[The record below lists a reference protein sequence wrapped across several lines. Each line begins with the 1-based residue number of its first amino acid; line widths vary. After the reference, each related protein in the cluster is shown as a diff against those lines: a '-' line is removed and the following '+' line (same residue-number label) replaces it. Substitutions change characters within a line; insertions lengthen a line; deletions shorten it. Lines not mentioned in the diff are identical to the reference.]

1 MKGDSSRKKNTLG
14 DTVDKYPELMGLLG
28 SIGAFGLGVALL
40 FDDAKD
46 LGLFSTPDHPSPLHH
61 WQISIPIML
70 GGLTGICGFGA
81 RLLQRIKE
89 KNNI

>member
-1 MKGDSSRKKNTLG
+1 MKGDSSRKKNTSG

-28 SIGAFGLGVALL
+28 SIGAFGLGTALL

-46 LGLFSTPDHPSPLHH
+46 LGEFSSEDHPSPLHH
-61 WQISIPIML
+61 WIWGLLLMT

-81 RLLQRIKE
+81 KLLE
-89 KNNI
+89 KIVNKK